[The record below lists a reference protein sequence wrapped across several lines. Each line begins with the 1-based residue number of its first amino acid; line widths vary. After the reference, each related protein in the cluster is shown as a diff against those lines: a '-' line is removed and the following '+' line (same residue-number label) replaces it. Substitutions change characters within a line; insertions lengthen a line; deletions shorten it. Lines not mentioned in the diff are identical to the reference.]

1 MLKDIDI
8 DRIPEDKDI
17 ILERKEKEMIA
28 VGRIGA
34 GGGVKDG
41 VYFEKSF
48 EEIREEYF
56 WSFENEIV

>member
-8 DRIPEDKDI
+8 DKVPEDKDI
-17 ILERKEKEMIA
+17 ILERKVKEMIA
-28 VGRIGA
+28 VGRIGG
-34 GGGVKDG
+34 GGGVKDS

-48 EEIREEYF
+48 EEIRQEYF